1 MVRFSHWKKIVEQ
14 RGRRASRFAH
24 LETAARAGDG
34 GAVQAGLRESWAS
47 SSGALAPGTLPVMAV
62 GRGVAHPE
70 VSSAWEAGQE

>member
-1 MVRFSHWKKIVEQ
+1 VVRF
-14 RGRRASRFAH
+14 RRVSG
-24 LETAARAGDG
+24 T
-34 GAVQAGLRESWAS
+34 SWAS